1 MKKYYYFK
9 STQKTSSGCYIFFCA
24 FTSLFFPT
32 WCLFSFIC
40 KASDFTSVPLKN
52 LLLIP
57 LKHAKN
63 MTSKNSH
70 MATELT
76 ARSPMNKTSLSTIIA
91 V

>member
-9 STQKTSSGCYIFFCA
+9 STQKPQQVVTFFCA

-32 WCLFSFIC
+32 WCLFSFSC